1 MKKEILIAIENVEI
15 YPVIS
20 LLIFVL
26 FFIGMAW
33 WVLKA
38 DRNYVD
44 HMKSLPV
51 HDGNP
56 KNDNTYEKE

>member
-1 MKKEILIAIENVEI
+1 MKKELLSTIENVEI

-33 WVLKA
+33 WVLKV
-38 DRNYVD
+38 DREYVD

-51 HDGNP
+51 FDGKSN
-56 KNDNTYEKE
+56 NDDTHEKE